1 MEIYVEYD
9 WIGWIG
15 TVAIVA
21 GYYFNAKKIK
31 TCFIIWGLGN
41 VAFLIYA
48 ILIDAPPQIAISI
61 FVIVMNVYGFKEWS
75 KDD

>member
-1 MEIYVEYD
+1 MNVEYD

-31 TCFIIWGLGN
+31 TCFNL
-41 VAFLIYA
+41 
-48 ILIDAPPQIAISI
+48 
-61 FVIVMNVYGFKEWS
+61 
-75 KDD
+75 